1 LFLIIIASARFKRC
15 APIPMN
21 RNRTRMSLEKC
32 HGRKR
37 IQPLVDADAFK
48 ILKQA
53 ADRQPR
59 VMTLPEGLYS
69 APWKRTSFGY
79 EKLG

>member
-1 LFLIIIASARFKRC
+1 
-15 APIPMN
+15 
-21 RNRTRMSLEKC
+21 MSLEKC

-69 APWKRTSFGY
+69 APWKRTSARCQRGATGRA
-79 EKLG
+79 LPW